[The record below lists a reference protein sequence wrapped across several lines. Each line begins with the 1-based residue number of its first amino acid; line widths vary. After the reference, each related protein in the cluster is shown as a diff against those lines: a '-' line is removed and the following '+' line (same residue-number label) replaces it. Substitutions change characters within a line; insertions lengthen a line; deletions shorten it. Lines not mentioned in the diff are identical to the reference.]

1 MQAWRVVRYGD
12 FGFDGSLRVACS
24 LPDFIQFVAVGLDMP
39 SMAQA
44 SSSVRLYC
52 SIRLSPG
59 VKKPP
64 YGGSLDADVRDF
76 PGCYRVICFLVILHA
91 FRAGKL
97 SFVIPVNSMVQRQ
110 TNLIALL
117 VSF

>member
-76 PGCYRVICFLVILHA
+76 PG
-91 FRAGKL
+91 
-97 SFVIPVNSMVQRQ
+97 
-110 TNLIALL
+110 
-117 VSF
+117 